1 MRHAVAVTNGSNVRG
16 DLDLHLRLLRRP
28 EAIAGLVTVVLGTTA
43 LAATY
48 LPWYHVSAEVQV
60 LDISQPTAVAYLSGW
75 QAHPWSWLVPMLAVV
90 AITVGVTTAIDRPVT
105 AFPDRV
111 LLVVGALLAAAVTV
125 AGLLFPPVDRF
136 DIAGTRLREL
146 ADLAGRLPDDIA
158 LDFSV
163 RPSAGLWL
171 TLASAALLIVAAIA
185 HRER

>member
-1 MRHAVAVTNGSNVRG
+1 MRG
-16 DLDLHLRLLRRP
+16 DVDLHLRLLRRP
-28 EAIAGLVTVVLGTTA
+28 EAVAGLVTAVLGSTA

-60 LDISQPTAVAYLSGW
+60 LGISQLTAVAHLSGW
-75 QAHPWSWLVPMLAVV
+75 QAHPWSWLVPMLAIAAV
-90 AITVGVTTAIDRPVT
+90 TVGLATAIDRPLT
-105 AFPDRV
+105 AAPDRV
-111 LLVVGALLAAAVTV
+111 VLGIGVLLAGAVTL
-125 AGLLFPPVDRF
+125 AGVLFPPVDRF

-146 ADLAGRLPDDIA
+146 ADLSGRLPDDIA
-158 LDFSV
+158 LSFSV